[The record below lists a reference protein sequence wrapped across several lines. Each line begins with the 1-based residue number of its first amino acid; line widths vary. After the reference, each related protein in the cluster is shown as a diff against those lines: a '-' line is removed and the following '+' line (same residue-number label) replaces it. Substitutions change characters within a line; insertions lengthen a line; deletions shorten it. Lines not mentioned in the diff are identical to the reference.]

1 MDQSRVTVPEVS
13 RSLLLVATV
22 LALSACGPE
31 KTEPADS
38 DATESG
44 EYSVDRTSGETTAS
58 IEGPDGTTT
67 MRSGA
72 NVPVRLPAGFTLY
85 PEAQVISNTV
95 IGRGEGE
102 GALVT
107 FTSDASP
114 EEIAAHYR
122 REAQAAQIDIEVD
135 ATINGG
141 AMLVGRG
148 KDGLSFSL
156 NATPQGEG
164 SQAQIMVGRN
174 LDR

>member
-1 MDQSRVTVPEVS
+1 MDEGRVMLPDA
-13 RSLLLVATV
+13 RLLLIAAMV
-22 LALSACGPE
+22 LALPACGPE
-31 KTEPADS
+31 KTETADS
-38 DATESG
+38 EPNESG

-72 NVPVRLPAGFTLY
+72 NVPVRLPAGFSLY
-85 PEAQVISNTV
+85 PEVQVVSNTV
-95 IGRGEGE
+95 VGRGEGE

-141 AMLVGRG
+141 AMLVGRRN
-148 KDGLSFSL
+148 DGLSFSL
-156 NATPQGEG
+156 HTTPQGEET
-164 SQAQIMVGRN
+164 QAQIMVGRN

>member
-1 MDQSRVTVPEVS
+1 MDQSRVMFPETP
-13 RSLLLVATV
+13 RSLLLVATI
-22 LALSACGPE
+22 LGLSACGPE

-58 IEGPDGTTT
+58 IEGPEGTTT

-85 PEAQVISNTV
+85 SEAQVVSNTV
-95 IGRGEGE
+95 VGRGEGE
-102 GALVT
+102 GTLVT

-122 REAQAAQIDIEVD
+122 RETRSAQIDIEVD

-141 AMLVGRG
+141 TMLVGRS

-156 NATPQGEG
+156 NATPQGDAT
-164 SQAQIMVGRN
+164 QAQIMVGRN